1 MNQIDKEIN
10 EIIMNEMGLDIGL
23 ESRIYDQ
30 DTMRPIEVNGM
41 KVMAPGV
48 YGGKQS
54 VEFDPYNN
62 RKQMSY
68 LFSYYTKKFAEENG
82 KEVIASYAVDDDN
95 GKGKIECRLENNEII
110 SSGSYQRDTLK
121 YADMIM
127 KMNGDPNPSQTIAK
141 YDVPFEKKEP
151 APKKKTTKATFS
163 KTTKGKK

>member
-30 DTMRPIEVNGM
+30 DTMRPIELNGM

-68 LFSYYTKKFAEENG
+68 LFSYYTKKYAEENG
-82 KEVIASYAVDDDN
+82 KEVVASYEVDGSN
-95 GKGKIECRLENNEII
+95 GKGRIECRLDDNEII
-110 SSGSYQRDTLK
+110 SSGAYTRDTLK
-121 YADMIM
+121 YADMVM
-127 KMNGDPNPSQTIAK
+127 RMNGDLNPSETISK
-141 YDVPFEKKEP
+141 YDIPFEKKE
-151 APKKKTTKATFS
+151 APKKKTPS
-163 KTTKGKK
+163 KNTKGKK